1 MSSYLPFQRFHRRE
15 EENVADG
22 RAVGEEHDET
32 VDADADAARWGKAI
46 LKSNDII
53 LVHDVRFGVPRFVWN
68 MPYFFM
74 GEGWKAKVIAAAGFV
89 AELFAAVVLLAA
101 WHEFGRWYAG
111 VAVAHLVAYRWY
123 AGEAS
128 DFKWFGRG

>member
-1 MSSYLPFQRFHRRE
+1 MSATLYFFCSLCLTCAIHEGGHYL
-15 EENVADG
+15 
-22 RAVGEEHDET
+22 
-32 VDADADAARWGKAI
+32 AARFFGKRLKFRFAWG
-46 LKSNDII
+46 
-53 LVHDVRFGVPRFVWN
+53 RFGVPRFVWN

-101 WHEFGRWYAG
+101 WHEFGLWYAG
-111 VAVAHLVAYRWY
+111 VAVAHLGAYRWY

-128 DFKWFGRG
+128 DFRWF